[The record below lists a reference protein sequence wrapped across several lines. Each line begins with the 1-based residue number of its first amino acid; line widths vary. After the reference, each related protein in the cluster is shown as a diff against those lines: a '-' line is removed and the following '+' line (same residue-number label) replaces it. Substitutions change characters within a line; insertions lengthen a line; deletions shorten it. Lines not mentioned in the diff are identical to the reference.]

1 MVPLRITF
9 TFCTPVVI
17 ENEHPIHLDGLLA
30 SCVAQEAEAF
40 GSENAWADADD
51 LSHLLER
58 TDEDSNG
65 QWVWKASKLV
75 FEPASQKHFQNIVRR
90 IEPEAFMQAQD
101 SGLVASR
108 RAYLST
114 GSGHE
119 KAYFL
124 HHTYQWMRSA
134 TAWCIGDPV
143 EIEQALQRI
152 QSIGPMSR
160 NGFGAVNSIE
170 VVVTDQATRWMN
182 RFMPAAHA
190 LSDEFSYIPALRR
203 LHAPYWKKE
212 SITEVMLPV

>member
-17 ENEHPIHLDGLLA
+17 ESEHPIHFDGLLA

-40 GSENAWADADD
+40 GSETAWADADD

-58 TDEDSNG
+58 TDEDENG

-75 FEPASQKHFQNIVRR
+75 FEPASQKHFNSMVRR
-90 IEPEAFMQAQD
+90 AEPEAYMQAQD
-101 SGLVASR
+101 DGLIVSR

-124 HHTYQWMRSA
+124 HHTYQWMKSA

-152 QSIGPMSR
+152 QSIGKMGR
-160 NGFGAVNSIE
+160 NGFGAVDKLE
-170 VVVTDQATRWMN
+170 VVVTDQDTKWLN
-182 RFMPAAHA
+182 RIMPKGHA
-190 LSDEFSYIPALRR
+190 RSADFTYIPAMRR

-212 SITEVMLPV
+212 ATTEVMLPV